1 MHTFINVTKRKQS
14 SSFSIFILHK
24 VLNHDLLN
32 YVDVECFYWF
42 PKILTLVG
50 VPLWPRGNESYYIH
64 EDEGLIPALA
74 QWVQDPSLPPSLP
87 PTGSLAVVW
96 VSDSELLWLH
106 SLSGF
111 RIPRCLPQ
119 APSLWCG
126 SRTPSCCGCG
136 TSQHLQL

>member
-1 MHTFINVTKRKQS
+1 M
-14 SSFSIFILHK
+14 
-24 VLNHDLLN
+24 
-32 YVDVECFYWF
+32 ECFYWF

-96 VSDSELLWLH
+96 VSDSELLWLWH
-106 SLSGF
+106 KPAPTALIGPLA
-111 RIPRCLPQ
+111 RELPH
-119 APSLWCG
+119 AVGVALKSKNK
-126 SRTPSCCGCG
+126 TKY
-136 TSQHLQL
+136 